1 MTETKLEH
9 RDDRAWPKGAMP
21 ASLLIGLAVVAAGVT
36 VTTASSHVALAALC
50 LLVGLAVG
58 SSLIVIGIRRWL
70 DGQAIP
76 AGLGM
81 VSLLFAVGGLTLNW
95 KTGFVGAGGALLLGL
110 GGGCL
115 LANVWAIRAAGRNRH
130 R

>member
-1 MTETKLEH
+1 MTEVEVED

-21 ASLLIGLAVVAAGVT
+21 VSLLVGPAVVAAGIT
-36 VTTASSHVALAALC
+36 VTAASNHVALAAVC
-50 LLVGLAVG
+50 LLAGLVVG

-70 DGQAIP
+70 GGQAFP
-76 AGLGM
+76 AACGM
-81 VSLLFAVGGLTLNW
+81 VSGLVAVGGMILTW

-115 LANVWAIRAAGRNRH
+115 LANVWAIRSARRNR
-130 R
+130 RR